1 MQETERQICETAMLL
16 LLLSH
21 VSRVRL
27 CATPERAAHQ
37 APVPGILQARMLEW
51 VAIYFFSAWKW
62 RVKVKSLSHV
72 QLLVTPWTVAY
83 QAPPSGISQA
93 RVLEWG
99 AIAFS
104 GDSNDSELFRQSVPV
119 QNLDQCL

>member
-1 MQETERQICETAMLL
+1 MAGPTHSQWIIIIIIILPYVSFFQSSLRKKKKKQMQETERQICETAMLL

-51 VAIYFFSAWKW
+51 VAIYFFSA
-62 RVKVKSLSHV
+62 
-72 QLLVTPWTVAY
+72 
-83 QAPPSGISQA
+83 
-93 RVLEWG
+93 
-99 AIAFS
+99 
-104 GDSNDSELFRQSVPV
+104 
-119 QNLDQCL
+119 